1 MKVKRNI
8 DVHAKAITMLV
19 FVGLLCGHTSA
30 ALLGTYGR
38 TNPTTN
44 VVPNNF
50 ELLGAPGSGGVDTD
64 GRYSSG
70 RTKLKHLDLFS
81 TEITDAGLMHLKG
94 LTNLESLD
102 LTGTQVTDA
111 PKRGR

>member
-8 DVHAKAITMLV
+8 DVHAKAIIMLV
-19 FVGLLCGHTSA
+19 FVGLLWGHTLA

-44 VVPNNF
+44 AVPNNF
-50 ELLGAPGSGGVDTD
+50 KLLGASGSGGVDTD

-70 RTKLKHLDLFS
+70 RTKLKRLDLFS
-81 TEITDAGLMHLKG
+81 TEITDAGLEHLKG
-94 LTNLESLD
+94 LTKLKELNLAGSQH
-102 LTGTQVTDA
+102 GGA
-111 PKRGR
+111 R